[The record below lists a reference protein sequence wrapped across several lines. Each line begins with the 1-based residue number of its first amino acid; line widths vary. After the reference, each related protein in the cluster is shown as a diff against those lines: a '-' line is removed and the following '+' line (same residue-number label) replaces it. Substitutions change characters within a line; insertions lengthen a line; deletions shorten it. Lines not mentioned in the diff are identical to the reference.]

1 VKLLE
6 ETSGHRLI
14 ELFKVLGRWRAKF
27 NLIHL
32 PFQAPTAGQF
42 SRGNILPIVLRFLKI
57 L

>member
-14 ELFKVLGRWRAKF
+14 ELFKFPGRWGAKF

-57 L
+57 F